1 MTAPTPLPAAATAI
15 IRAVLEDEGVADLLY
30 RPERTAQRVA
40 RKLRAAG
47 WELRVIPPA
56 ITPETDT

>member
-1 MTAPTPLPAAATAI
+1 MTTPTPIPDAATAV
-15 IRAVLEDEGVADLLY
+15 IRAVLEDEGIGDLLY

-47 WELRVIPPA
+47 WELRIIPPA
-56 ITPETDT
+56 ITPENDN